1 MNSEGDNRVTSSP
14 PKLGGLSEGRGGLK
28 QHLVRLNDSPVARWT
43 VLFIVA
49 TAMMMGYFVN
59 DVMSPLETLLEASP
73 SEGGLGW
80 KPGDY
85 GFFSGASGLINVFLL
100 MLFFS
105 GLILDKMGIRFTGV
119 LSCSLMV
126 LGTLIKYYAVTAGF
140 PPTAVVN
147 FSLFT
152 LHFSLPTSVAV
163 ASLGFAVFGVGYE
176 MTGITVSKAMVRWFT
191 GHELALAMGIQL
203 AMARLG
209 TAAALSISA
218 PIARHFTLSTPLLL
232 SLSFLIIGLLA
243 FLVFCVMDR
252 RLDQRNAADNI
263 DTEEHGRT
271 RNDKEL
277 CDIATE
283 EHGITRNN
291 DELRDNPCCSVANKT
306 SDAEEFRLL
315 DIIVTL
321 RNPGFW
327 LITLFCVLFYSAVSP
342 FLKFSTKLMVMKYG
356 VDADLAGFFSS
367 IAPFGTILMT
377 PLFGL
382 IYDRYGKGITL
393 VITGA
398 LMLTAVHFGFSL
410 PMHSSTTAITLMVVL
425 SIAYSLAPAA
435 LWPCV
440 PKIIPLKC
448 LGTAYSMIFF
458 IQNFGRAIIPM
469 FVGKANETDPTYETS
484 MLIFGFTALGA
495 ALTAIAMFYVDRRQH
510 YGLQLPNIR
519 K

>member
-1 MNSEGDNRVTSSP
+1 MRPSKEKINNSP
-14 PKLGGLSEGRGGLK
+14 F
-28 QHLVRLNDSPVARWT
+28 ARWT
-43 VLFIVA
+43 VLIIVA

-59 DVMSPLETLLEASP
+59 DVMSPLETLLELP
-73 SEGGLGW
+73 KEQGGLGW
-80 KPGDY
+80 TPSDY
-85 GFFSGASGLINVFLL
+85 GFFSGAGSFINVFLL

-105 GLILDKMGIRFTGV
+105 GLILDKMGIRFTGT
-119 LSCSLMV
+119 LACSLMA
-126 LGTLIKYYAVTAGF
+126 LGTLIKYYAVTAEFGNEPIAF
-140 PPTAVVN
+140 LDYQLPASAVW
-147 FSLFT
+147 
-152 LHFSLPTSVAV
+152 
-163 ASLGFAVFGVGYE
+163 ASLGFAIFGVGYE
-176 MTGITVSKAMVRWFT
+176 MTGISVSKAMVRWFT

-218 PIARHFTLSTPLLL
+218 PIARHYTLSMPLLI
-232 SLSFLIIGLLA
+232 SLAFLIIGLLA

-252 RLDQRNAADNI
+252 KLDDSGQTTEDSADN
-263 DTEEHGRT
+263 TQYEEQFHFS
-271 RNDKEL
+271 
-277 CDIATE
+277 DI
-283 EHGITRNN
+283 
-291 DELRDNPCCSVANKT
+291 L
-306 SDAEEFRLL
+306 
-315 DIIVTL
+315 VTL

-356 VDADLAGFFSS
+356 VDPDIAGFFSS

-382 IYDRYGKGITL
+382 IYDRNGKGVTL

-398 LMLTAVHFGFSL
+398 LMLTAVPFGFSL
-410 PMHSSTTAITLMVVL
+410 PMHSSTIAIALMVTL
-425 SIAYSLAPAA
+425 SIGYSLAPAA

-458 IQNFGRAIIPM
+458 IQNFGRAVIPM
-469 FVGKANETDPTYETS
+469 CVGRANETDPTYTTS

-495 ALTAIAMFYVDRRQH
+495 AVTAIAILVIDKKKN
-510 YGLQLPNIR
+510 YGLQLPNI
-519 K
+519 KK

>member
-1 MNSEGDNRVTSSP
+1 MTESIR
-14 PKLGGLSEGRGGLK
+14 
-28 QHLVRLNDSPVARWT
+28 QRLNDSPVARWT

-59 DVMSPLETLLEASP
+59 DVMSPLETILELP
-73 SEGGLGW
+73 REQGGLGW
-80 KPGDY
+80 TPSDY
-85 GFFSGASGLINVFLL
+85 GFFSGAGSFINVFLL

-119 LSCSLMV
+119 LACSLMV
-126 LGTLIKYYAVTAGF
+126 LGTLIKYYAVVTDFG
-140 PPTAVVN
+140 TTQ
-147 FSLFT
+147 FT
-152 LHFSLPTSVAV
+152 ILSFHLPASVAI
-163 ASLGFAVFGVGYE
+163 ASLGFSIFGVGYE

-218 PIARHFTLSTPLLL
+218 PVARHFTLSTPLLV
-232 SLSFLIIGLLA
+232 SLAFLIIGLLA
-243 FLVFCVMDR
+243 FLVFCVMDL
-252 RLDQRNAADNI
+252 RLDKS
-263 DTEEHGRT
+263 EER
-271 RNDKEL
+271 RIKSSNSDEESFRFS
-277 CDIATE
+277 DI
-283 EHGITRNN
+283 
-291 DELRDNPCCSVANKT
+291 L
-306 SDAEEFRLL
+306 
-315 DIIVTL
+315 VTL

-356 VDADLAGFFSS
+356 VDPDIAGFFSS

-382 IYDRYGKGITL
+382 VYDRYGKGVTL

-410 PMHSSTTAITLMVVL
+410 PMHSATIAITLMVIL
-425 SIAYSLAPAA
+425 SIGYSLAPAA

-469 FVGKANETDPTYETS
+469 FVGRANETDPSYTTS

-495 ALTAIAMFYVDRRQH
+495 ALIAIAMLYIDRQKG
-510 YGLQLPNIR
+510 YGLQLPNIKQR
-519 K
+519 KS

>member
-1 MNSEGDNRVTSSP
+1 MQMKTSEAIR
-14 PKLGGLSEGRGGLK
+14 
-28 QHLVRLNDSPVARWT
+28 HLNDSPVARWT

-49 TAMMMGYFVN
+49 TAMMMGYLVN
-59 DVMSPLETLLEASP
+59 DIMSPLETLLEMPRSQ
-73 SEGGLGW
+73 GGLGW
-80 KPGDY
+80 TPSDY
-85 GFFSGASGLINVFLL
+85 GFFSGAGSFINVFLL

-105 GLILDKMGIRFTGV
+105 GIILDKMGIRFTGT
-119 LSCSLMV
+119 LACSLMV
-126 LGTLIKYYAVTAGF
+126 LGTLIKYYAVTADLDD
-140 PPTAVVN
+140 TIHY
-147 FSLFT
+147 SLFT
-152 LHFSLPTSVAV
+152 IHLPPSVAM
-163 ASLGFAVFGVGYE
+163 ASLGFAIFGVGYE

-191 GHELALAMGIQL
+191 GHELALAMGLQL
-203 AMARLG
+203 AMARFG

-218 PIARHFTLSTPLLL
+218 PIARHFTLSAPLLVAL
-232 SLSFLIIGLLA
+232 AFLIIGLLA

-252 RLDQRNAADNI
+252 RLD
-263 DTEEHGRT
+263 
-271 RNDKEL
+271 K
-277 CDIATE
+277 
-283 EHGITRNN
+283 
-291 DELRDNPCCSVANKT
+291 P
-306 SDAEEFRLL
+306 SDYSENSESSESSDEFRWG
-315 DIIVTL
+315 DILVTL

-356 VDADLAGFFSS
+356 VDPDLAGFFSS

-382 IYDRYGKGITL
+382 VYDKYGKGVTL

-398 LMLTAVHFGFSL
+398 LMLAAVHFGFSL
-410 PMHSSTTAITLMVVL
+410 PMHSSTIAIALMVVL
-425 SIAYSLAPAA
+425 SIGYSLAPAA

-469 FVGKANETDPTYETS
+469 FVGRANETDPTYTTS

-495 ALTAIAMFYVDRRQH
+495 AMIAITMWYVDKRKG

>member
-1 MNSEGDNRVTSSP
+1 MREAVR
-14 PKLGGLSEGRGGLK
+14 
-28 QHLVRLNDSPVARWT
+28 RLNDSPVARWT

-73 SEGGLGW
+73 AEGGLGW
-80 KPGDY
+80 TPGDY
-85 GFFSGASGLINVFLL
+85 GFFSGSSGLINVFLL

-105 GLILDKMGIRFTGV
+105 GLILDKMGIRFTV
-119 LSCSLMV
+119 ILACSLMI
-126 LGTLIKYYAVTAGF
+126 LGTLLKYYAVTAGF
-140 PPTAVVN
+140 LPTETFN
-147 FSLFT
+147 FSLFSS
-152 LHFSLPTSVAV
+152 HFSLPTSVAL

-218 PIARHFTLSTPLLL
+218 PVARHFTLSTPLLL
-232 SLSFLIIGLLA
+232 SLSFLIVGLLA

-252 RLDQRNAADNI
+252 RLDS
-263 DTEEHGRT
+263 
-271 RNDKEL
+271 
-277 CDIATE
+277 
-283 EHGITRNN
+283 
-291 DELRDNPCCSVANKT
+291 SVPAVSAGT
-306 SDAEEFRLL
+306 EEFRFS
-315 DIIVTL
+315 DIGTTL

-356 VDADLAGFFSS
+356 VDADVAGFFSS

-382 IYDRYGKGITL
+382 VYDRYGKGVTL

-410 PMHSSTTAITLMVVL
+410 PMHSSAIAIALMVVL
-425 SIAYSLAPAA
+425 SIGYSLAPAA

-469 FVGKANETDPTYETS
+469 FVGRANETDPSYTTS

-495 ALTAIAMFYVDRRQH
+495 ALTAIVMLYTDRKKG
-510 YGLQLPNIR
+510 YGLQLPNI
-519 K
+519 KKA

>member
-1 MNSEGDNRVTSSP
+1 MEIRQ
-14 PKLGGLSEGRGGLK
+14 KI
-28 QHLVRLNDSPVARWT
+28 NDSPVARWT

-73 SEGGLGW
+73 AEGGLGW
-80 KPGDY
+80 TPGDY

-119 LSCSLMV
+119 LSCSLML

-140 PPTAVVN
+140 PPTAVVD

-152 LHFSLPTSVAV
+152 IHFSLPTSVAL

-218 PIARHFTLSTPLLL
+218 PIARHFALSTPLLL

-252 RLDQRNAADNI
+252 RLDLSTVNK
-263 DTEEHGRT
+263 
-271 RNDKEL
+271 DKE
-277 CDIATE
+277 
-283 EHGITRNN
+283 
-291 DELRDNPCCSVANKT
+291 
-306 SDAEEFRLL
+306 DADEFRWT
-315 DIIVTL
+315 DIIATL

-356 VDADLAGFFSS
+356 VDPDLAGFFSS

-382 IYDRYGKGITL
+382 IYDRYGKGVTL

-410 PMHSSTTAITLMVVL
+410 PMHGSTAAITLMVVL

-495 ALTAIAMFYVDRRQH
+495 ALTAVAMWYVDRRQH
-510 YGLQLPNIR
+510 YGLQFPNIR

>member
-1 MNSEGDNRVTSSP
+1 MRPGT
-14 PKLGGLSEGRGGLK
+14 KK
-28 QHLVRLNDSPVARWT
+28 INDSPAARWT

-59 DVMSPLETLLEASP
+59 DVMSPLETLLEMPRSQ
-73 SEGGLGW
+73 GGLGW
-80 KPGDY
+80 TPSDY
-85 GFFSGASGLINVFLL
+85 GFFSGAGSFMNVFLL

-105 GLILDKMGIRFTGV
+105 GIILDKMGIRFTGT
-119 LSCSLMV
+119 LACSLMV
-126 LGTLIKYYAVTAGF
+126 LGTLIKYYAVTADFGNCQLSIF
-140 PPTAVVN
+140 NYQLPP
-147 FSLFT
+147 
-152 LHFSLPTSVAV
+152 SVAM

-191 GHELALAMGIQL
+191 GHELALAMGLQL

-218 PIARHFTLSTPLLL
+218 PIARHFTLSAPLLL
-232 SLSFLIIGLLA
+232 ALSFLVTGLLA

-252 RLDQRNAADNI
+252 RLD
-263 DTEEHGRT
+263 
-271 RNDKEL
+271 
-277 CDIATE
+277 
-283 EHGITRNN
+283 
-291 DELRDNPCCSVANKT
+291 KT
-306 SDAEEFRLL
+306 YESHEPSDDEFRWS
-315 DIIVTL
+315 DIGVTL
-321 RNPGFW
+321 RSPGFW

-342 FLKFSTKLMVMKYG
+342 FLKFSTRLMVMKYG
-356 VDADLAGFFSS
+356 VDPDIAGFFSS

-377 PLFGL
+377 PLFGYV
-382 IYDRYGKGITL
+382 YDRYGRGVTL

-398 LMLTAVHFGFSL
+398 LLLAAVHFGFSL
-410 PMHSSTTAITLMVVL
+410 PIHNSSVAILLMVVL
-425 SIAYSLAPAA
+425 SVGYSLAPAA

-469 FVGKANETDPTYETS
+469 FVGRANETDPSYTTS

-495 ALTAIAMFYVDRRQH
+495 ALVAIAMWYTDRRKG
-510 YGLQLPNIR
+510 YGLQLPNI

>member
-1 MNSEGDNRVTSSP
+1 MSN
-14 PKLGGLSEGRGGLK
+14 
-28 QHLVRLNDSPVARWT
+28 QRLNDSPVARWT

-59 DVMSPLETLLEASP
+59 DVMSPLETMLEAPRSQ
-73 SEGGLGW
+73 GGLGW
-80 KPGDY
+80 TPANY

-105 GLILDKMGIRFTGV
+105 GLILDKMGIRFTGR
-119 LSCSLMV
+119 LACSLMV
-126 LGTLIKYYAVTAGF
+126 VGTLIKYYAVVG
-140 PPTAVVN
+140 N
-147 FSLFT
+147 FGDST
-152 LHFSLPTSVAV
+152 VHFSLLAYQFSMPLSVAM

-218 PIARHFTLSTPLLL
+218 PIARHFSLSAPLLL
-232 SLSFLIIGLLA
+232 ALSFLIVGLLA

-252 RLDQRNAADNI
+252 KLEVSDVGQAASL
-263 DTEEHGRT
+263 ESE
-271 RNDKEL
+271 
-277 CDIATE
+277 
-283 EHGITRNN
+283 
-291 DELRDNPCCSVANKT
+291 T
-306 SDAEEFRLL
+306 SNQEEEFRWS
-315 DIIVTL
+315 DIGQTL
-321 RNPGFW
+321 RSQGFW

-356 VDADLAGFFSS
+356 VDPDLAGFFSS
-367 IAPFGTILMT
+367 IAPFGTILLT
-377 PLFGL
+377 PLFGYV
-382 IYDRYGKGITL
+382 YDRYGRGVTL
-393 VITGA
+393 VITGS
-398 LMLTAVHFGFSL
+398 LLLTVVHFCFSL
-410 PMHSSTTAITLMVVL
+410 PIPDAFAGASSFVAIALMVLL
-425 SIAYSLAPAA
+425 SIGYSLAPAA

-458 IQNFGRAIIPM
+458 IQNFGRTVIPTL
-469 FVGKANETDPTYETS
+469 VGRANEADPSYTTS

-495 ALTAIAMFYVDRRQH
+495 VLVAVAMSYVDKRKG
-510 YGLQLPNIR
+510 YGLQLPNI
-519 K
+519 KK

>member
-1 MNSEGDNRVTSSP
+1 MSEAIR
-14 PKLGGLSEGRGGLK
+14 
-28 QHLVRLNDSPVARWT
+28 QRLNDSPVARWT

-73 SEGGLGW
+73 AEGGLGW
-80 KPGDY
+80 SPSDY
-85 GFFSGASGLINVFLL
+85 GFFSGAGSFINVFLL

-105 GLILDKMGIRFTGV
+105 GIILDKMGIRFTGV

-140 PPTAVVN
+140 PPTAVTE

-152 LHFSLPTSVAV
+152 IHVSLPTSVAL

-191 GHELALAMGIQL
+191 GHELALAMGLQL
-203 AMARLG
+203 AMARFG

-218 PIARHFTLSTPLLL
+218 PVARHFTLSTPLLL
-232 SLSFLIIGLLA
+232 SLAFLIIGLLA

-252 RLDQRNAADNI
+252 RLDQFTVDSLQLT
-263 DTEEHGRT
+263 DEFHWS
-271 RNDKEL
+271 
-277 CDIATE
+277 DIGT
-283 EHGITRNN
+283 
-291 DELRDNPCCSVANKT
+291 
-306 SDAEEFRLL
+306 
-315 DIIVTL
+315 TL

-382 IYDRYGKGITL
+382 IYDRYGKGVTL

-410 PMHSSTTAITLMVVL
+410 PMHSSTVAITLMVIL
-425 SIAYSLAPAA
+425 SIGYSLAPAA

-495 ALTAIAMFYVDRRQH
+495 ALTAMAMWYVDRRKG

>member
-1 MNSEGDNRVTSSP
+1 MSEVLRQ
-14 PKLGGLSEGRGGLK
+14 RF
-28 QHLVRLNDSPVARWT
+28 NDSPVARWT

-59 DVMSPLETLLEASP
+59 DIMSPLETLLEMPRSQ
-73 SEGGLGW
+73 GGLGW
-80 KPGDY
+80 TPSDY
-85 GFFSGASGLINVFLL
+85 GFFSGAGSFINVFLL

-105 GLILDKMGIRFTGV
+105 GIILDKMGIRFTGT
-119 LSCSLMV
+119 LACSLMV
-126 LGTLIKYYAVTAGF
+126 LGTLIKYYAVTADLDN
-140 PPTAVVN
+140 TIHY
-147 FSLFT
+147 SLFT
-152 LHFSLPTSVAV
+152 IHLPPSVAM
-163 ASLGFAVFGVGYE
+163 ASLGFAIFGVGYE

-191 GHELALAMGIQL
+191 GHELALAMGLQL
-203 AMARLG
+203 AMARFG

-218 PIARHFTLSTPLLL
+218 PIARHFTLSAPLLVAL
-232 SLSFLIIGLLA
+232 AFLIIGLLA

-252 RLDQRNAADNI
+252 RLD
-263 DTEEHGRT
+263 
-271 RNDKEL
+271 K
-277 CDIATE
+277 
-283 EHGITRNN
+283 
-291 DELRDNPCCSVANKT
+291 P
-306 SDAEEFRLL
+306 SDYSENSESSESSDEFRWG
-315 DIIVTL
+315 DILVTL

-356 VDADLAGFFSS
+356 VDPDLAGFFSS

-382 IYDRYGKGITL
+382 VYDKYGKGVTL

-410 PMHSSTTAITLMVVL
+410 PMHSSTIAIALMVVL
-425 SIAYSLAPAA
+425 SIGYSLAPAA

-469 FVGKANETDPTYETS
+469 FVGRANETDPTYTTS

-495 ALTAIAMFYVDRRQH
+495 AMIAITMWYVDKRKG

>member
-1 MNSEGDNRVTSSP
+1 MAETIIR
-14 PKLGGLSEGRGGLK
+14 K
-28 QHLVRLNDSPVARWT
+28 LNDSPFARWT

-59 DVMSPLETLLEASP
+59 DVMSPLEALLEMPRSQ
-73 SEGGLGW
+73 GGLGW
-80 KPGDY
+80 TPSDY
-85 GFFSGASGLINVFLL
+85 GFFSGAGSFINVFLL

-105 GLILDKMGIRFTGV
+105 GLILDKMGIRFTGT
-119 LSCSLMV
+119 LACSLMV
-126 LGTLIKYYAVTAGF
+126 AGTLLKLYGITADFENAIFSFAGLELPMSVT
-140 PPTAVVN
+140 
-147 FSLFT
+147 
-152 LHFSLPTSVAV
+152 V
-163 ASLGFAVFGVGYE
+163 ASLGFAIFGVGYE

-191 GHELALAMGIQL
+191 GHELALAMGLQL

-218 PIARHFTLSTPLLL
+218 PIARHFTLSTPLLVAL
-232 SLSFLIIGLLA
+232 AFLIIGLLA

-252 RLDQRNAADNI
+252 KLDSSNTSNSS
-263 DTEEHGRT
+263 
-271 RNDKEL
+271 
-277 CDIATE
+277 
-283 EHGITRNN
+283 ITR
-291 DELRDNPCCSVANKT
+291 STSQT
-306 SDAEEFRLL
+306 SDNEEFRLA
-315 DIIVTL
+315 DIGITL

-356 VDADLAGFFSS
+356 VDADIAGIFSS

-382 IYDRYGKGITL
+382 VYDRYGKGVSL

-398 LMLTAVHFGFSL
+398 LMLTCVHFGFSL
-410 PMHSSTTAITLMVVL
+410 PMHSSTIAITLMVIL
-425 SIAYSLAPAA
+425 SIGYSLAPAA

-469 FVGKANETDPTYETS
+469 CVGKANETDPSYTTS

-495 ALTAIAMFYVDRRQH
+495 ALVAFAMFYIDRKKG

-519 K
+519 SNHNE

>member
-1 MNSEGDNRVTSSP
+1 MAEVIR
-14 PKLGGLSEGRGGLK
+14 
-28 QHLVRLNDSPVARWT
+28 QRLNDSPIARWT
-43 VLFIVA
+43 ILFIVA

-59 DVMSPLETLLEASP
+59 DVMSPLEALLEMP
-73 SEGGLGW
+73 KSEGGLGW
-80 KPGDY
+80 TSSDY
-85 GFFSGASGLINVFLL
+85 GFFSGSSSFINVFLL

-119 LSCSLMV
+119 LACSLMV
-126 LGTLIKYYAVTAGF
+126 LGTLLKYYAVTTDFGTSSVAFFG
-140 PPTAVVN
+140 T
-147 FSLFT
+147 
-152 LHFSLPTSVAV
+152 HLPTSAAW
-163 ASLGFAVFGVGYE
+163 ASFGFAVFGVGYE

-218 PIARHFTLSTPLLL
+218 PVARHFTLSTPLLVAL
-232 SLSFLIIGLLA
+232 AFLIIGLLS
-243 FLVFCVMDR
+243 FLVFCIMDL
-252 RLDQRNAADNI
+252 RLDKSEEQRKKSYDNAD
-263 DTEEHGRT
+263 
-271 RNDKEL
+271 
-277 CDIATE
+277 
-283 EHGITRNN
+283 
-291 DELRDNPCCSVANKT
+291 DEK
-306 SDAEEFRLL
+306 FRFS

-327 LITLFCVLFYSAVSP
+327 LITIFCVLFYSAVSP
-342 FLKFSTKLMVMKYG
+342 FLKFSTKLMVIKYG
-356 VDADLAGFFSS
+356 VDPDIAGFFSS

-382 IYDRYGKGITL
+382 VFDRFGRGVTL

-410 PMHSSTTAITLMVVL
+410 PMHSSAIAITLMVVL
-425 SIAYSLAPAA
+425 SIGYSLAPAA

-469 FVGKANETDPTYETS
+469 LVGRANETDPSYTTS

-495 ALTAIAMFYVDRRQH
+495 TLTAIVMLYTDRKKG
-510 YGLQLPNIR
+510 YGLQLPNI
-519 K
+519 KKA

>member
-1 MNSEGDNRVTSSP
+1 MEEVIR
-14 PKLGGLSEGRGGLK
+14 
-28 QHLVRLNDSPVARWT
+28 HRLNDSPIARWT

-59 DVMSPLETLLEASP
+59 DVMSPLEALLEMP
-73 SEGGLGW
+73 KSEGGLGW
-80 KPGDY
+80 TSSDY
-85 GFFSGASGLINVFLL
+85 GFFSGSGSFINVFLL

-119 LSCSLMV
+119 LACSLMT
-126 LGTLIKYYAVTAGF
+126 LGTLVKYYAVTTDFGTSNVAFFG
-140 PPTAVVN
+140 TQ
-147 FSLFT
+147 
-152 LHFSLPTSVAV
+152 LPTSAAW
-163 ASLGFAVFGVGYE
+163 ASFGFAIFGVGYE

-218 PIARHFTLSTPLLL
+218 PVARHFTLSTPLLVAL
-232 SLSFLIIGLLA
+232 AFLIIGLLA

-252 RLDQRNAADNI
+252 KLDKTGLSDKTG
-263 DTEEHGRT
+263 DT
-271 RNDKEL
+271 ND
-277 CDIATE
+277 
-283 EHGITRNN
+283 
-291 DELRDNPCCSVANKT
+291 
-306 SDAEEFRLL
+306 EFRLS
-315 DIIVTL
+315 DIAVTL

-327 LITLFCVLFYSAVSP
+327 LITIFCVLFYSAVSP
-342 FLKFSTKLMVMKYG
+342 FLKFSTKLMVIKYG
-356 VDADLAGFFSS
+356 VDPDIAGFFSS

-382 IYDRYGKGITL
+382 VFDRFGRGVTL

-410 PMHSSTTAITLMVVL
+410 PMHSSAIAIALMVVL
-425 SIAYSLAPAA
+425 SIGYSLAPAA

-469 FVGKANETDPTYETS
+469 FVGRANETDPSYTTS

-495 ALTAIAMFYVDRRQH
+495 ALTAIVMLYTDRKKG
-510 YGLQLPNIR
+510 YGLQLPNI
-519 K
+519 KKA

>member
-1 MNSEGDNRVTSSP
+1 MRPSKEKINNSP
-14 PKLGGLSEGRGGLK
+14 F
-28 QHLVRLNDSPVARWT
+28 ARWT
-43 VLFIVA
+43 VLIIVA

-59 DVMSPLETLLEASP
+59 DVMSPLETLLELP
-73 SEGGLGW
+73 KEQGGLGW
-80 KPGDY
+80 TPSDY
-85 GFFSGASGLINVFLL
+85 GFFSGAGSFINVFLL

-105 GLILDKMGIRFTGV
+105 GLILDKMGIRFTGT
-119 LSCSLMV
+119 LACSLMA
-126 LGTLIKYYAVTAGF
+126 LGTLIKYYAVTAEFGNEPIAF
-140 PPTAVVN
+140 LDYQLPASAVW
-147 FSLFT
+147 
-152 LHFSLPTSVAV
+152 
-163 ASLGFAVFGVGYE
+163 ASLGFAIFGVGYE
-176 MTGITVSKAMVRWFT
+176 MTGISVSKAMVRWFT

-218 PIARHFTLSTPLLL
+218 PIARHYTLSMPLLI
-232 SLSFLIIGLLA
+232 SLAFLIIGLLA

-252 RLDQRNAADNI
+252 KLDDSGQTTEDSADN
-263 DTEEHGRT
+263 TQYEEQFHFS
-271 RNDKEL
+271 
-277 CDIATE
+277 DI
-283 EHGITRNN
+283 
-291 DELRDNPCCSVANKT
+291 L
-306 SDAEEFRLL
+306 
-315 DIIVTL
+315 VTL

-356 VDADLAGFFSS
+356 VDPDIAGFFSS

-382 IYDRYGKGITL
+382 IYDRYGKGVTL

-410 PMHSSTTAITLMVVL
+410 PMHSSTIAIALMVTL
-425 SIAYSLAPAA
+425 SIGYSLAPAA

-448 LGTAYSMIFF
+448 LGTAYSMVFF
-458 IQNFGRAIIPM
+458 IQNFGRAVIPM
-469 FVGKANETDPTYETS
+469 CVGRANETDPTYTTS

-495 ALTAIAMFYVDRRQH
+495 AVTAIAILVIDKKKN
-510 YGLQLPNIR
+510 YGLQLPNI
-519 K
+519 KK

>member
-1 MNSEGDNRVTSSP
+1 MAEAI
-14 PKLGGLSEGRGGLK
+14 
-28 QHLVRLNDSPVARWT
+28 QQRLNDSPIARWT

-59 DVMSPLETLLEASP
+59 DIMSPLETLLEMPRSQ
-73 SEGGLGW
+73 GGLGW
-80 KPGDY
+80 TPSDY
-85 GFFSGASGLINVFLL
+85 GFFSGAGSFINVFLL

-105 GLILDKMGIRFTGV
+105 GIILDKMGIRFTGT
-119 LSCSLMV
+119 LACSLMV
-126 LGTLIKYYAVTAGF
+126 LGTIIKYYAVTANLDD
-140 PPTAVVN
+140 TIHY
-147 FSLFT
+147 SLFAIR
-152 LHFSLPTSVAV
+152 LPPSVAM
-163 ASLGFAVFGVGYE
+163 ASLGFAIFGVGYE

-191 GHELALAMGIQL
+191 GHELALAMGLQL
-203 AMARLG
+203 AMARFG

-218 PIARHFTLSTPLLL
+218 PIARHFTLSAPLLVAL
-232 SLSFLIIGLLA
+232 AFLIIGLLA

-252 RLDQRNAADNI
+252 RLDKLSEYSEN
-263 DTEEHGRT
+263 
-271 RNDKEL
+271 
-277 CDIATE
+277 
-283 EHGITRNN
+283 
-291 DELRDNPCCSVANKT
+291 
-306 SDAEEFRLL
+306 SDHSENSESSDEFRWG
-315 DIIVTL
+315 DILVTL

-356 VDADLAGFFSS
+356 IDPDLAGFFSS

-382 IYDRYGKGITL
+382 VYDKYGKGVTL

-398 LMLTAVHFGFSL
+398 LMLAAVHFGFSL
-410 PMHSSTTAITLMVVL
+410 PMHSSTIAITLMVVL
-425 SIAYSLAPAA
+425 SIGYSLAPAA

-469 FVGKANETDPTYETS
+469 FVGRANETDPSYTTS

-495 ALTAIAMFYVDRRQH
+495 AVIAIAMLLVDRRKG

-519 K
+519 KQA

>member
-1 MNSEGDNRVTSSP
+1 
-14 PKLGGLSEGRGGLK
+14 
-28 QHLVRLNDSPVARWT
+28 
-43 VLFIVA
+43 
-49 TAMMMGYFVN
+49 MMMGYFVN
-59 DVMSPLETLLEASP
+59 DVMSPLEALLEMPKA
-73 SEGGLGW
+73 EGGLGW
-80 KPGDY
+80 TSSDY
-85 GFFSGASGLINVFLL
+85 GFFSGSGSFINVFLL

-119 LSCSLMV
+119 LACSLMT
-126 LGTLIKYYAVTAGF
+126 LGTLVKYYAVTTDFGTSSVTF
-140 PPTAVVN
+140 FGTD
-147 FSLFT
+147 
-152 LHFSLPTSVAV
+152 LPTSAAW
-163 ASLGFAVFGVGYE
+163 ASFGFAVFGVGYE

-218 PIARHFTLSTPLLL
+218 PVARHFSLSTPLLVAL
-232 SLSFLIIGLLA
+232 AFLIIGLLA

-252 RLDQRNAADNI
+252 RLDDSRRSCSTSSSSSSN
-263 DTEEHGRT
+263 E
-271 RNDKEL
+271 
-277 CDIATE
+277 
-283 EHGITRNN
+283 NN
-291 DELRDNPCCSVANKT
+291 
-306 SDAEEFRLL
+306 EEFRLS
-315 DIIVTL
+315 DIGITL

-327 LITLFCVLFYSAVSP
+327 LITIFCVLFYSAVSP
-342 FLKFSTKLMVMKYG
+342 FLKFSTKLMVIKYG
-356 VDADLAGFFSS
+356 VDPDIAGFFSS

-382 IYDRYGKGITL
+382 VFDRFGRGVTL

-410 PMHSSTTAITLMVVL
+410 PMHSSAVAIALMVVL
-425 SIAYSLAPAA
+425 SVGYSLAPAA

-469 FVGKANETDPTYETS
+469 FVGRANETDPSYTTS

-495 ALTAIAMFYVDRRQH
+495 ALTAIVMLYTDRKKG
-510 YGLQLPNIR
+510 YGLQLPNI
-519 K
+519 KAQ

>member
-1 MNSEGDNRVTSSP
+1 MEIRQ
-14 PKLGGLSEGRGGLK
+14 KI
-28 QHLVRLNDSPVARWT
+28 NDSPVARWT

-59 DVMSPLETLLEASP
+59 DVMSPLETMLEASP

-80 KPGDY
+80 TPSDY

-105 GLILDKMGIRFTGV
+105 GLILDKMGIRFTGA
-119 LSCSLMV
+119 LSCSLML

-140 PPTAVVN
+140 PPTAVVD

-152 LHFSLPTSVAV
+152 IHFSLPTSVAL

-252 RLDQRNAADNI
+252 RLDLSTVNK
-263 DTEEHGRT
+263 
-271 RNDKEL
+271 DKE
-277 CDIATE
+277 
-283 EHGITRNN
+283 
-291 DELRDNPCCSVANKT
+291 
-306 SDAEEFRLL
+306 DADEFRWT
-315 DIIVTL
+315 DIIATL

-356 VDADLAGFFSS
+356 VDPDLAGFFSS

-382 IYDRYGKGITL
+382 IYDRYGKGVTL

-410 PMHSSTTAITLMVVL
+410 PMHSSTAAITLMVVL

-495 ALTAIAMFYVDRRQH
+495 ALTAVAMWYVDRRQH

>member
-1 MNSEGDNRVTSSP
+1 MTEAIR
-14 PKLGGLSEGRGGLK
+14 
-28 QHLVRLNDSPVARWT
+28 HRLNDSPFARWT
-43 VLFIVA
+43 VLIIVA

-59 DVMSPLETLLEASP
+59 DVMSPLETLLEMPRSQ
-73 SEGGLGW
+73 GGLGW
-80 KPGDY
+80 TPSDY
-85 GFFSGASGLINVFLL
+85 GFFSGAGSFINVFLL

-119 LSCSLMV
+119 LACSLMA
-126 LGTLIKYYAVTAGF
+126 LGTLLKLYGVTTDFGTEEIIFFGF
-140 PPTAVVN
+140 Q
-147 FSLFT
+147 
-152 LHFSLPTSVAV
+152 LPKSVAV
-163 ASLGFAVFGVGYE
+163 ASLGFAIFGVGYE

-218 PIARHFTLSTPLLL
+218 PIARHFTLSTPLLV
-232 SLSFLIIGLLA
+232 SLAFLIIGLLA

-252 RLDQRNAADNI
+252 KLDDYGQRTMEIDDNNQH
-263 DTEEHGRT
+263 E
-271 RNDKEL
+271 
-277 CDIATE
+277 
-283 EHGITRNN
+283 
-291 DELRDNPCCSVANKT
+291 DE
-306 SDAEEFRLL
+306 FHWG
-315 DIIVTL
+315 DIIITL

-356 VDADLAGFFSS
+356 VDTDLAGFFSS

-382 IYDRYGKGITL
+382 INDRYGKGVTL

-410 PMHSSTTAITLMVVL
+410 PMHSSTIAIALMVTL
-425 SIAYSLAPAA
+425 SIGYSLAPAA

-458 IQNFGRAIIPM
+458 IQNFGRAVIPM
-469 FVGKANETDPTYETS
+469 CVGRANETDPSYTTS

-495 ALTAIAMFYVDRRQH
+495 ALTAIAMMIVDRKKH
-510 YGLQLPNIR
+510 YRLQLPNI
-519 K
+519 KK

>member
-1 MNSEGDNRVTSSP
+1 MNSEGDNRVTLSP
-14 PKLGGLSEGRGGLK
+14 PESGGVSEGRGGLK
-28 QHLVRLNDSPVARWT
+28 QHLIRLNDSPVARWT

-80 KPGDY
+80 TPGDY

-140 PPTAVVN
+140 PPSAIVN
-147 FSLFT
+147 ISLFT
-152 LHFSLPTSVAV
+152 FHFSLPTSVAV

-252 RLDQRNAADNI
+252 RLDTSQTSQTSITSTTSHSSD
-263 DTEEHGRT
+263 DQFHWS
-271 RNDKEL
+271 
-277 CDIATE
+277 DIGA
-283 EHGITRNN
+283 
-291 DELRDNPCCSVANKT
+291 
-306 SDAEEFRLL
+306 
-315 DIIVTL
+315 TL

-356 VDADLAGFFSS
+356 VDADIAGFFSS

-377 PLFGL
+377 PIFGL
-382 IYDRYGKGITL
+382 IYDRYGKGVTL

-410 PMHSSTTAITLMVVL
+410 PMHSSTIAIALMLIL
-425 SIAYSLAPAA
+425 SIGYSMAPAA

-495 ALTAIAMFYVDRRQH
+495 ALIAIAMYYVDRRQH

>member
-1 MNSEGDNRVTSSP
+1 MTETI
-14 PKLGGLSEGRGGLK
+14 
-28 QHLVRLNDSPVARWT
+28 QQRLNDSPIARWT

-59 DVMSPLETLLEASP
+59 DIMSPLETLLEMPHSQ
-73 SEGGLGW
+73 GGLGW
-80 KPGDY
+80 TPSDY
-85 GFFSGASGLINVFLL
+85 GFFSGAGSFINVFLL

-105 GLILDKMGIRFTGV
+105 GIILDKMGIRFTGT
-119 LSCSLMV
+119 LACSLMV
-126 LGTLIKYYAVTAGF
+126 FGTLIKYYAVTTDFGGTDISF
-140 PPTAVVN
+140 FGT
-147 FSLFT
+147 
-152 LHFSLPTSVAV
+152 HLPISAAW
-163 ASLGFAVFGVGYE
+163 ASFGFAIFGVGYE
-176 MTGITVSKAMVRWFT
+176 MTGITVSKAMVKWFT
-191 GHELALAMGIQL
+191 GHELALAMGLQL
-203 AMARLG
+203 AMARFG

-218 PIARHFTLSTPLLL
+218 PIARHYTLSTPLLVAL
-232 SLSFLIIGLLA
+232 AFLIIGLLA

-252 RLDQRNAADNI
+252 RLDVSS
-263 DTEEHGRT
+263 RT
-271 RNDKEL
+271 
-277 CDIATE
+277 
-283 EHGITRNN
+283 
-291 DELRDNPCCSVANKT
+291 SQT
-306 SDAEEFRLL
+306 SQTSTTSHTSSDDEFRFS
-315 DIIVTL
+315 DIGITL

-356 VDADLAGFFSS
+356 VDPDLAGFFSS

-382 IYDRYGKGITL
+382 IYDKYGKGVTL

-398 LMLTAVHFGFSL
+398 LMLTAVHFGFSM
-410 PMHSSTTAITLMVVL
+410 PIHSSTVAIVLMVVL
-425 SIAYSLAPAA
+425 SIGYSLAPAA

-469 FVGKANETDPTYETS
+469 CVGKANETDPTYTTS

-495 ALTAIAMFYVDRRQH
+495 ALTAIAMLYVDRRKS
-510 YGLQLPNIR
+510 YGLQLPNIAHGVST
-519 K
+519 

>member
-1 MNSEGDNRVTSSP
+1 MNIQ
-14 PKLGGLSEGRGGLK
+14 K
-28 QHLVRLNDSPVARWT
+28 LNDSPAARWS

-59 DVMSPLETLLEASP
+59 DVMSPLETLLEMPRSQ
-73 SEGGLGW
+73 GGLGW
-80 KPGDY
+80 TPSDY
-85 GFFSGASGLINVFLL
+85 GFFSGAGSFINVFLL

-105 GLILDKMGIRFTGV
+105 GLILDKMGIRFTGT
-119 LSCSLMV
+119 LACSLMV
-126 LGTLIKYYAVTAGF
+126 IGTLIKLYAVTTDFGSTDVTF
-140 PPTAVVN
+140 FNT
-147 FSLFT
+147 
-152 LHFSLPTSVAV
+152 HLP
-163 ASLGFAVFGVGYE
+163 ASAAWASFGFAIFGVGYE

-191 GHELALAMGIQL
+191 GHELALAMGLQL
-203 AMARLG
+203 AMARFG

-218 PIARHFTLSTPLLL
+218 PIARHYTLSAPLLVAL
-232 SLSFLIIGLLA
+232 AFLIIGLLA

-252 RLDQRNAADNI
+252 RLDHRMIIASD
-263 DTEEHGRT
+263 EH
-271 RNDKEL
+271 EL
-277 CDIATE
+277 TQ
-283 EHGITRNN
+283 NN
-291 DELRDNPCCSVANKT
+291 QDLREDPCSSDANKD
-306 SDAEEFRLL
+306 SEEFRFS
-315 DIIVTL
+315 DIGTTL
-321 RNPGFW
+321 RSPGFW

-356 VDADLAGFFSS
+356 VDTDVAGFFSS

-382 IYDRYGKGITL
+382 IYDRYGKGVTL

-410 PMHSSTTAITLMVVL
+410 PMHSSTVAITLMVIL
-425 SIAYSLAPAA
+425 SIGYSLAPAA

-495 ALTAIAMFYVDRRQH
+495 ALTALAMWYVDRRQG

>member
-1 MNSEGDNRVTSSP
+1 MSI
-14 PKLGGLSEGRGGLK
+14 
-28 QHLVRLNDSPVARWT
+28 QQRLNDSPIARWT

-59 DVMSPLETLLEASP
+59 DVMSPLETLLEMP
-73 SEGGLGW
+73 RSEGGLGW
-80 KPGDY
+80 TPSDY
-85 GFFSGASGLINVFLL
+85 GFFSGAGSFINVFLL

-105 GLILDKMGIRFTGV
+105 GIILDKMGIRFTGV
-119 LSCSLMV
+119 LACSLMAF
-126 LGTLIKYYAVTAGF
+126 GTMIKYYAVTADLGDS
-140 PPTAVVN
+140 TVA
-147 FSLFT
+147 LLGT
-152 LHFSLPTSVAV
+152 HLPASAAW
-163 ASLGFAVFGVGYE
+163 ASLGFAIFGVGYE

-218 PIARHFTLSTPLLL
+218 PVARHFTLSAPLLV
-232 SLSFLIIGLLA
+232 SLAFLIIGLLA
-243 FLVFCVMDR
+243 FLVFCIMDR
-252 RLDQRNAADNI
+252 RLDTSSPSQTSKTSQTS
-263 DTEEHGRT
+263 DTSP
-271 RNDKEL
+271 
-277 CDIATE
+277 CDDEFRWSDI
-283 EHGITRNN
+283 GIT
-291 DELRDNPCCSVANKT
+291 LRS
-306 SDAEEFRLL
+306 
-315 DIIVTL
+315 
-321 RNPGFW
+321 PGFW

-356 VDADLAGFFSS
+356 VDPDIAGFFSS

-382 IYDRYGKGITL
+382 VYDRYGRGITL

-398 LMLTAVHFGFSL
+398 LMLAAVHFGFSL
-410 PMHSSTTAITLMVVL
+410 PMHSSTVAIALMVTL
-425 SIAYSLAPAA
+425 SIGYSLAPAA

-469 FVGKANETDPTYETS
+469 LVGRANETDPTYTTS

-495 ALTAIAMFYVDRRQH
+495 AMVAVAMWYVDRRKC

>member
-1 MNSEGDNRVTSSP
+1 MPEAIRH
-14 PKLGGLSEGRGGLK
+14 RF
-28 QHLVRLNDSPVARWT
+28 NDSPIARWT

-59 DVMSPLETLLEASP
+59 DVMSPLETLLELPRSQ
-73 SEGGLGW
+73 GGLGW
-80 KPGDY
+80 TPSDY
-85 GFFSGASGLINVFLL
+85 GFFSGAGSFINVFLL

-105 GLILDKMGIRFTGV
+105 GLILDKMGIRFTGI
-119 LSCSLMV
+119 LACSLMA
-126 LGTLIKYYAVTAGF
+126 LGTLVKYYAVTADLDHSSV
-140 PPTAVVN
+140 A
-147 FSLFT
+147 LFGT
-152 LHFSLPTSVAV
+152 QLPTSAAW

-232 SLSFLIIGLLA
+232 SLAFLIIGLLA
-243 FLVFCVMDR
+243 FLVFCVMD
-252 RLDQRNAADNI
+252 QRMDDSRVSRSPRI
-263 DTEEHGRT
+263 SSDTSE
-271 RNDKEL
+271 
-277 CDIATE
+277 
-283 EHGITRNN
+283 NN
-291 DELRDNPCCSVANKT
+291 
-306 SDAEEFRLL
+306 EEFRLS
-315 DIIVTL
+315 DIAVTL

-327 LITLFCVLFYSAVSP
+327 LITIFCVLFYSAVSP
-342 FLKFSTKLMVMKYG
+342 FLKFSTKLMVIKYG
-356 VDADLAGFFSS
+356 VDPDIAGFFSS
-367 IAPFGTILMT
+367 IAPFGTIVMT

-382 IYDRYGKGITL
+382 VFDRFGHGVTL

-410 PMHSSTTAITLMVVL
+410 PMHSSAIAITLMVIL
-425 SIAYSLAPAA
+425 SIGYSLAPAA

-469 FVGKANETDPTYETS
+469 LVGRANETDPTYTTS
-484 MLIFGFTALGA
+484 MLIFSFTALGA
-495 ALTAIAMFYVDRRQH
+495 VLTAIVMLYTNRKKG
-510 YGLQLPNIR
+510 YGLQLPNI
-519 K
+519 KSL

>member
-1 MNSEGDNRVTSSP
+1 MAIRQ
-14 PKLGGLSEGRGGLK
+14 KI
-28 QHLVRLNDSPVARWT
+28 NDSPVARWT

-59 DVMSPLETLLEASP
+59 DIMSPLETLLEMPRSQ
-73 SEGGLGW
+73 GGLGW
-80 KPGDY
+80 TPSDY
-85 GFFSGASGLINVFLL
+85 GFFSGAGSFINVFLL

-105 GLILDKMGIRFTGV
+105 GIILDKMGIRFTGT
-119 LSCSLMV
+119 LACSLMV
-126 LGTLIKYYAVTAGF
+126 LGTLIKYYAVTTDFGNADVAF
-140 PPTAVVN
+140 FNT
-147 FSLFT
+147 
-152 LHFSLPTSVAV
+152 HLPVSAAW
-163 ASLGFAVFGVGYE
+163 ASFGFAIFGVGYE

-191 GHELALAMGIQL
+191 GHELALAMGLQL
-203 AMARLG
+203 AMARFG

-218 PIARHFTLSTPLLL
+218 PIARHFTLSTPLLVAL
-232 SLSFLIIGLLA
+232 AFLIIGLLA

-252 RLDQRNAADNI
+252 QLDKNEESRTKSFDNSAADNSHPNGNHNSSL
-263 DTEEHGRT
+263 D
-271 RNDKEL
+271 
-277 CDIATE
+277 
-283 EHGITRNN
+283 N
-291 DELRDNPCCSVANKT
+291 DEEKFHF
-306 SDAEEFRLL
+306 SDIL
-315 DIIVTL
+315 ITL
-321 RNPGFW
+321 RNPEFW

-356 VDADLAGFFSS
+356 VDPDLAGFFSS

-377 PLFGL
+377 PLFGF
-382 IYDRYGKGITL
+382 IYDKYGKGVTL

-410 PMHSSTTAITLMVVL
+410 PMHSSTIAIALMVVL
-425 SIAYSLAPAA
+425 SIGYSLAPAA

-469 FVGKANETDPTYETS
+469 FVGRANETDPTYTTS

-495 ALTAIAMFYVDRRQH
+495 AIVAIAMWYTDRKKG
-510 YGLQLPNIR
+510 YGLQLPNI
-519 K
+519 KQ

>member
-1 MNSEGDNRVTSSP
+1 M
-14 PKLGGLSEGRGGLK
+14 
-28 QHLVRLNDSPVARWT
+28 ARWT
-43 VLFIVA
+43 VLIIVA

-59 DVMSPLETLLEASP
+59 DVMSPLETLLELP
-73 SEGGLGW
+73 KEQGGLGW
-80 KPGDY
+80 TPSDY
-85 GFFSGASGLINVFLL
+85 GFFSGAGSFINVFLL

-105 GLILDKMGIRFTGV
+105 GLILDKMGIRFTGT
-119 LSCSLMV
+119 LACSLMA
-126 LGTLIKYYAVTAGF
+126 LGTLLKLYGVTTDFGTSEIVIFGF
-140 PPTAVVN
+140 Q
-147 FSLFT
+147 
-152 LHFSLPTSVAV
+152 LPMSVAV

-176 MTGITVSKAMVRWFT
+176 MTGISVSKAMVRWFT

-209 TAAALSISA
+209 TASALSISA
-218 PIARHFTLSTPLLL
+218 PIARHYALSTPLLL
-232 SLSFLIIGLLA
+232 SLAFLIIGLLA

-252 RLDQRNAADNI
+252 RLDASGQSKVDS
-263 DTEEHGRT
+263 DETPSLEEKFHFS
-271 RNDKEL
+271 
-277 CDIATE
+277 DI
-283 EHGITRNN
+283 
-291 DELRDNPCCSVANKT
+291 L
-306 SDAEEFRLL
+306 
-315 DIIVTL
+315 VTL

-356 VDADLAGFFSS
+356 IDTDLAGFFSS

-382 IYDRYGKGITL
+382 IYDRYGKGVTL

-398 LMLTAVHFGFSL
+398 LMLTAVHFGFAL
-410 PMHSSTTAITLMVVL
+410 PIHSSTVAIGLMIVL
-425 SIAYSLAPAA
+425 SIGYSLAPAA

-458 IQNFGRAIIPM
+458 IQNFGRAVIPM
-469 FVGKANETDPTYETS
+469 MVGRANETDPSYTTS

-495 ALTAIAMFYVDRRQH
+495 VLTAIAMLVTDRKKH

>member
-1 MNSEGDNRVTSSP
+1 MTEVIQ
-14 PKLGGLSEGRGGLK
+14 K
-28 QHLVRLNDSPVARWT
+28 RLNDSPIARWT

-59 DVMSPLETLLEASP
+59 DVMSPLEALLEMPKA
-73 SEGGLGW
+73 EGGLGW
-80 KPGDY
+80 TSSDY
-85 GFFSGASGLINVFLL
+85 GFFSGSGSFINVFLL

-119 LSCSLMV
+119 LACSLMI
-126 LGTLIKYYAVTAGF
+126 LGTLLKYYAVTTDFGTSSVAFFG
-140 PPTAVVN
+140 T
-147 FSLFT
+147 
-152 LHFSLPTSVAV
+152 HLPTSAAW

-218 PIARHFTLSTPLLL
+218 PIARHFTLSTPLLVAL
-232 SLSFLIIGLLA
+232 AFLIIGLLS

-252 RLDQRNAADNI
+252 KLDKKGQMV
-263 DTEEHGRT
+263 E
-271 RNDKEL
+271 DK
-277 CDIATE
+277 
-283 EHGITRNN
+283 N
-291 DELRDNPCCSVANKT
+291 SS
-306 SDAEEFRLL
+306 SDEFRFS
-315 DIIVTL
+315 DILVTL

-327 LITLFCVLFYSAVSP
+327 LITIFCVLFYSAVSP
-342 FLKFSTKLMVMKYG
+342 FLKFSTKLMVIKYG
-356 VDADLAGFFSS
+356 VDPDIAGFFSS

-382 IYDRYGKGITL
+382 VFDRWGRGVTL

-410 PMHSSTTAITLMVVL
+410 PIHSSAVAIALMVIL
-425 SIAYSLAPAA
+425 SIGYSLAPAA

-469 FVGKANETDPTYETS
+469 FVGRANETDPSYTTS

-495 ALTAIAMFYVDRRQH
+495 ALTAIVMLYTDRKKG
-510 YGLQLPNIR
+510 YGLQLPNI
-519 K
+519 KKA

>member
-1 MNSEGDNRVTSSP
+1 
-14 PKLGGLSEGRGGLK
+14 
-28 QHLVRLNDSPVARWT
+28 
-43 VLFIVA
+43 
-49 TAMMMGYFVN
+49 
-59 DVMSPLETLLEASP
+59 
-73 SEGGLGW
+73 
-80 KPGDY
+80 
-85 GFFSGASGLINVFLL
+85 

-119 LSCSLMV
+119 LACSLMA
-126 LGTLIKYYAVTAGF
+126 LGTLLKLYGVTTDFGTAEIVVFGF
-140 PPTAVVN
+140 Q
-147 FSLFT
+147 
-152 LHFSLPTSVAV
+152 LPMSVAV

-218 PIARHFTLSTPLLL
+218 PIARHFSLSTPLLV
-232 SLSFLIIGLLA
+232 SLAFIIIGLLA

-252 RLDQRNAADNI
+252 KLDD
-263 DTEEHGRT
+263 DSTKRT
-271 RNDKEL
+271 
-277 CDIATE
+277 T
-283 EHGITRNN
+283 
-291 DELRDNPCCSVANKT
+291 DES
-306 SDAEEFRLL
+306 EEFRWS
-315 DIIVTL
+315 DILVTL

-356 VDADLAGFFSS
+356 VDPDIAGFFSS

-377 PLFGL
+377 PLFGA
-382 IYDRYGKGITL
+382 IYDRYGKGVTL
-393 VITGA
+393 VNTGA

-410 PMHSSTTAITLMVVL
+410 PMHSSTIAIALMVTL
-425 SIAYSLAPAA
+425 SIGYSLAPAA

-469 FVGKANETDPTYETS
+469 FVGRANETDPTYTTS

-495 ALTAIAMFYVDRRQH
+495 AVTAVGILLIDKHKH
-510 YGLQLPNIR
+510 YGLQLPNI
-519 K
+519 KK

>member
-1 MNSEGDNRVTSSP
+1 MSI
-14 PKLGGLSEGRGGLK
+14 
-28 QHLVRLNDSPVARWT
+28 QHRLNDSPIARWT

-59 DVMSPLETLLEASP
+59 DVMSPLETLLEMP
-73 SEGGLGW
+73 RTEGGLGW
-80 KPGDY
+80 TPSDY
-85 GFFSGASGLINVFLL
+85 GFFSGAGSFINVFLL

-105 GLILDKMGIRFTGV
+105 GLILDKMGIRFTGT
-119 LSCSLMV
+119 LACSLMV
-126 LGTLIKYYAVTAGF
+126 VGTLIKYYAVTTDFDNASISF
-140 PPTAVVN
+140 FDT
-147 FSLFT
+147 
-152 LHFSLPTSVAV
+152 HLPASAAW
-163 ASLGFAVFGVGYE
+163 ASLGFAIFGVGYE

-218 PIARHFTLSTPLLL
+218 PIARHFSLSAPLLL
-232 SLSFLIIGLLA
+232 ALAFLIIGLLA
-243 FLVFCVMDR
+243 FLVFCVIDR
-252 RLDQRNAADNI
+252 RLDASGLSGKSDN
-263 DTEEHGRT
+263 
-271 RNDKEL
+271 
-277 CDIATE
+277 
-283 EHGITRNN
+283 
-291 DELRDNPCCSVANKT
+291 S
-306 SDAEEFRLL
+306 SEEFRLS
-315 DIIVTL
+315 DIGVTL

-356 VDADLAGFFSS
+356 VDPDIAGIFSS
-367 IAPFGTILMT
+367 IAPFGTILLT

-382 IYDRYGKGITL
+382 IYDRYGRGVTL

-398 LMLTAVHFGFSL
+398 LMLTAVHFGFSM
-410 PMHSSTTAITLMVVL
+410 PMHSSTIAIMLMVTL
-425 SIAYSLAPAA
+425 SVGYSLAPAA

-469 FVGKANETDPTYETS
+469 LVGRANETDPTYTTS

-495 ALTAIAMFYVDRRQH
+495 AIVAVAMLFADKRKG
-510 YGLQLPNIR
+510 YGLQLPNISR
-519 K
+519 Q

>member
-1 MNSEGDNRVTSSP
+1 MN
-14 PKLGGLSEGRGGLK
+14 
-28 QHLVRLNDSPVARWT
+28 VRQKLNDSPAARWT

-59 DVMSPLETLLEASP
+59 DVMSPLETLLEASKE
-73 SEGGLGW
+73 EGGLGW
-80 KPGDY
+80 TPSDY

-126 LGTLIKYYAVTAGF
+126 LGTLIKYYAVTADF
-140 PPTAVVN
+140 PPTEVVS
-147 FSLFT
+147 FSL
-152 LHFSLPTSVAV
+152 LSSSFSLPKSVAV

-191 GHELALAMGIQL
+191 GYELALAMGIQL

-218 PIARHFTLSTPLLL
+218 PIAHHFTLSTPLLL

-252 RLDQRNAADNI
+252 RLDQFTVN
-263 DTEEHGRT
+263 
-271 RNDKEL
+271 
-277 CDIATE
+277 
-283 EHGITRNN
+283 NN
-291 DELRDNPCCSVANKT
+291 D
-306 SDAEEFRLL
+306 SDEFLWS
-315 DIIVTL
+315 DIGTTL

-356 VDADLAGFFSS
+356 VDPDVAGFFSS

-382 IYDRYGKGITL
+382 VYDRYGKGVTL

-410 PMHSSTTAITLMVVL
+410 PMHESTTAIALMVVL

-469 FVGKANETDPTYETS
+469 FVGKANEVDATYETS

-495 ALTAIAMFYVDRRQH
+495 ALTAIGMWYVDRRKG
-510 YGLQLPNIR
+510 YGLQLPNI
-519 K
+519 KK

>member
-1 MNSEGDNRVTSSP
+1 MAEVIR
-14 PKLGGLSEGRGGLK
+14 
-28 QHLVRLNDSPVARWT
+28 QRLNDSPIARWT

-59 DVMSPLETLLEASP
+59 DVMSPLEALLEMP
-73 SEGGLGW
+73 RSEGGLGW
-80 KPGDY
+80 SSTDY
-85 GFFSGASGLINVFLL
+85 GFFSGSGSFINVFLL

-119 LSCSLMV
+119 LACSLMT
-126 LGTLIKYYAVTAGF
+126 LGTLVKYYAVTTDFGAASVTFFG
-140 PPTAVVN
+140 TN
-147 FSLFT
+147 
-152 LHFSLPTSVAV
+152 LPTSAAW
-163 ASLGFAVFGVGYE
+163 ASFGFAVFGVGYE

-218 PIARHFTLSTPLLL
+218 PIARHFSLSTPLLVAL
-232 SLSFLIIGLLA
+232 AFLMIGLIA
-243 FLVFCVMDR
+243 FLVFCVMDK
-252 RLDQRNAADNI
+252 RLDDS
-263 DTEEHGRT
+263 
-271 RNDKEL
+271 KSSSSS
-277 CDIATE
+277 
-283 EHGITRNN
+283 
-291 DELRDNPCCSVANKT
+291 RDSNES
-306 SDAEEFRLL
+306 SDEFRLS
-315 DIIVTL
+315 DIAVTL

-327 LITLFCVLFYSAVSP
+327 LITIFCVLFYSAVSP
-342 FLKFSTKLMVMKYG
+342 FLKFSTKLMVIKYG
-356 VDADLAGFFSS
+356 VDPDIAGFFSS

-382 IYDRYGKGITL
+382 VFDRFGRGVTL

-410 PMHSSTTAITLMVVL
+410 PMHSSAVAIALMVIL
-425 SIAYSLAPAA
+425 SIGYSLAPAA

-469 FVGKANETDPTYETS
+469 FVGRANETDPSYTTS

-495 ALTAIAMFYVDRRQH
+495 ALTAFVMLYTDH
-510 YGLQLPNIR
+510 KKGYGLQLPNI
-519 K
+519 KKA

>member
-1 MNSEGDNRVTSSP
+1 M
-14 PKLGGLSEGRGGLK
+14 RGK
-28 QHLVRLNDSPVARWT
+28 LNDSPVARWS

-59 DVMSPLETLLEASP
+59 DVMSPLETLLEMPRSQ
-73 SEGGLGW
+73 GGLGW
-80 KPGDY
+80 TPSDY
-85 GFFSGASGLINVFLL
+85 GFFSGAGSFINVFLL

-105 GLILDKMGIRFTGV
+105 GIILDKMGIRFTGT
-119 LSCSLMV
+119 LACSLMV
-126 LGTLIKYYAVTAGF
+126 AGTLIKYYTVSTAPEGELF
-140 PPTAVVN
+140 GMPASVVM
-147 FSLFT
+147 
-152 LHFSLPTSVAV
+152 
-163 ASLGFAVFGVGYE
+163 ASSGFAIFGVGYE

-218 PIARHFTLSTPLLL
+218 PVARHFTLSTPLLVA
-232 SLSFLIIGLLA
+232 LSFLIIGLLA

-252 RLDQRNAADNI
+252 RLDEPNKSQEASDDEFRWS
-263 DTEEHGRT
+263 
-271 RNDKEL
+271 
-277 CDIATE
+277 DI
-283 EHGITRNN
+283 GIT
-291 DELRDNPCCSVANKT
+291 LRS
-306 SDAEEFRLL
+306 
-315 DIIVTL
+315 
-321 RNPGFW
+321 PGFW

-356 VDADLAGFFSS
+356 VDPDIAGLFSS

-377 PLFGL
+377 PLFGYV
-382 IYDRYGKGITL
+382 YDKYGKGVTL

-398 LMLTAVHFGFSL
+398 LMLTAVHFGFSM
-410 PMHSSTTAITLMVVL
+410 PMHSSTVAIALMVML
-425 SIAYSLAPAA
+425 SIGYSLAPAA

-469 FVGKANETDPTYETS
+469 FVGRANETDPTYTTS

-495 ALTAIAMFYVDRRQH
+495 AAIAVAMLFVDRH
-510 YGLQLPNIR
+510 KGYGLQLPNI
-519 K
+519 KHQ

>member
-1 MNSEGDNRVTSSP
+1 MIN
-14 PKLGGLSEGRGGLK
+14 
-28 QHLVRLNDSPVARWT
+28 RLNDSPVARWT

-73 SEGGLGW
+73 AEGGMGW
-80 KPGDY
+80 SPSEY
-85 GFFSGASGLINVFLL
+85 GFFSGAGSFINVFLL

-119 LSCSLMV
+119 LSCSLML

-140 PPTAVVN
+140 PTTAEVN
-147 FSLFT
+147 FTLFT
-152 LHFSLPTSVAV
+152 YHVSLPTSVAV
-163 ASLGFAVFGVGYE
+163 ASLGFAIFGVGYE

-191 GHELALAMGIQL
+191 GHELALAMGLQL

-218 PIARHFTLSTPLLL
+218 PVARHFTLSTPLLL
-232 SLSFLIIGLLA
+232 SLSFLIVGLLA

-252 RLDQRNAADNI
+252 RLDASTTIQTSHTSQASD
-263 DTEEHGRT
+263 DQFHWS
-271 RNDKEL
+271 
-277 CDIATE
+277 DIGT
-283 EHGITRNN
+283 
-291 DELRDNPCCSVANKT
+291 
-306 SDAEEFRLL
+306 
-315 DIIVTL
+315 TL
-321 RNPGFW
+321 RSPGFW

-356 VDADLAGFFSS
+356 VDPDVAGFFSS

-382 IYDRYGKGITL
+382 IYDRYGKGVTL

-410 PMHSSTTAITLMVVL
+410 PMHSSTVAITLMVIL
-425 SIAYSLAPAA
+425 SIGYSLAPAA

-495 ALTAIAMFYVDRRQH
+495 ALIALAMWYVDRRKH